1 LGDTKL
7 FDAAVLPAVLVGIG
21 GRGSTETL
29 LSSIY
34 ETRIYTDIHVASPL
48 AALDMADDAIAQVP
62 DGRRFAVRHS
72 RLDSGGQD
80 DGVWRVA
87 TGAADQWLD
96 TVTRHTWGTFG
107 RIGKIRVGVKSTA
120 DKVFVRADWG
130 EMGEDRPELLRPLT
144 TRRVARRYRAAP
156 DTSPRHIL
164 YPHESVNGKRRVV
177 ELSDYPK
184 ARAYLNRH
192 RAALEARTYVIE
204 AGRRWYE
211 VWVPQDPAA
220 WVEPKLVF
228 PDISERPVFWMDLDG
243 TVVNGEC
250 YWLRCEN
257 DTNPDLLWLALAV
270 ANSTFV
276 ETFYDHRFNNRLY
289 AGRRRFITQYVENFP
304 LPDPALP
311 SSKAIIEMAKALY
324 QVGDDQ
330 TQQLESTLNKAVWAA
345 FGLPL
350 EEVSG

>member
-1 LGDTKL
+1 
-7 FDAAVLPAVLVGIG
+7 
-21 GRGSTETL
+21 
-29 LSSIY
+29 
-34 ETRIYTDIHVASPL
+34 
-48 AALDMADDAIAQVP
+48 
-62 DGRRFAVRHS
+62 
-72 RLDSGGQD
+72 
-80 DGVWRVA
+80 VWRVA

-130 EMGEDRPELLRPLT
+130 AMGEDRPELLQPLT

-184 ARAYLNRH
+184 ARAYLSRH
-192 RAALEARTYVIE
+192 RAALEARAYVIE

-211 VWVPQDPAA
+211 VWGPQDPAA
-220 WVEPKLVF
+220 WAEPKLVF

-250 YWLRCEN
+250 YWLRCEGG
-257 DTNPDLLWLALAV
+257 TNPDLLWLALAV

-289 AGRRRFITQYVENFP
+289 AGRRRFITRYVENFP

-311 SSKAIIEMAKALY
+311 SSRAMIEMAKALY

-330 TQQLESTLNKAVWAA
+330 TPQLEPELNKAVWVA